1 DRGEAELESPDQDR
15 IEDGDD
21 ADVAV
26 DGQMPKH
33 QRQELAVA
41 KKFPHVRE
49 KRSALAVTLFGA
61 PPVGQSQRPVSG
73 TDSIRVS
80 DSHVTAPEPRSVV
93 DDAPG
98 VQLAAILALDP
109 YGPVVDGHTV
119 GGYRPPPPA
128 PPLKNYGPAP
138 LK

>member
-1 DRGEAELESPDQDR
+1 PEHQGQQLPVAEK
-15 IEDGDD
+15 
-21 ADVAV
+21 V
-26 DGQMPKH
+26 
-33 QRQELAVA
+33 
-41 KKFPHVRE
+41 PHRPGKGSGLGATVL
-49 KRSALAVTLFGA
+49 SA

-73 TDSIRVS
+73 TDSIRGR
-80 DSHVTAPEPRSVV
+80 DSRVTEPEPRSVV